1 MPGAKVVDCEYFAFN
16 VLLRRSTDAG
26 TRIDPSDTERWGAYI
41 RAHGINEVGAAAI
54 ARARYADAIAVIIAD
69 GSEADGLYF
78 YSSTGEGAM
87 RLVPYRPRAAG
98 PAATPGNG

>member
-54 ARARYADAIAVIIAD
+54 ARGAVC
-69 GSEADGLYF
+69 GCHRGHH
-78 YSSTGEGAM
+78 
-87 RLVPYRPRAAG
+87 RRW
-98 PAATPGNG
+98 